1 MNGLCKREE
10 KGRGICDKRI
20 KITGK
25 KWEYPIPKSK
35 EHWEKFCE
43 DEEKR
48 LIVVRTPLKELSYRS
63 LSKTN
68 SDFLNFNTPFS
79 DNISDPNS
87 SSNSYVDERKLS
99 ESSLHKLFPIR
110 LKSKQDQDRRDVTG
124 LFPKAILKTT
134 VRGGTKIPDTTCNL
148 ATSSKVVRIPK
159 LDTLD
164 PQPSSGKILPGK
176 VDHIRAPFS
185 VQNEAK
191 VQGKSSSTLPIL
203 GTSSTT
209 LDPQL
214 TLKKLRKYLRL
225 PEKKDLKF
233 KDRSRK
239 DIAKEKGGKS
249 ATNEPVIREMKT
261 KNQKITTDEE
271 SLKYSVRFAYKALK
285 RITKNKNLDFDPNFI
300 ELEDIEKHERNGE
313 YICTGDKQRVSR
325 RKSVEDSKFTRID
338 VEHATLESEETMSRT
353 ILTESRYT
361 SASSLE
367 FVHSQNSRS
376 PSNSILNS
384 IPKLSGYPRKTHD
397 RCLPCMLKSF
407 GTPVEKKTS
416 FPRTTL
422 QRIINSENTEI
433 TSLEEESED
442 SDSSSLSITSFEHE
456 FERIPSF
463 EVETKELPFD
473 EKYNISDNEDVIKA
487 VSSFQENHEQVTSTA
502 EKKCISDSEASC
514 KTITRKIKVDQRDDD
529 LARKNLKDVTI
540 SSIKGASLERTRVS
554 SIQGESFKEEQ
565 EEEEEDEDDSIAI
578 SISGDQSKPKYFV
591 PCHAPTNFRPS
602 LEPLRALRNRKPTTL
617 QDRIA
622 LLESSSVKKSISIE
636 DYNDIREKPRSVP
649 KGVDGTER
657 TKVDEKPVPP
667 LTRAK
672 SVLEKLTSGKGTEK
686 QRHVLKKGTSFSCFP
701 VSTGTMFNKSE
712 IYRVASKD
720 ALRELDATRDD
731 GFLKTLRSSNF
742 SRATTKLPLTCSN
755 EVLKVFE
762 NLEENSSTT
771 SMMEILCKEFSE
783 RLTDNIENE
792 KSDEKERREM
802 IIRLTRLLVDSK
814 RYLYP
819 DKFPSDLHF
828 STNQPPNCNS
838 RLLRRIFPLK
848 TYNLI
853 APILGM
859 PEFYPKKEAAFDTT
873 FKDATGRRYT
883 DEAELHDS
891 LIVHPPTSRGSETL
905 GDEEKVGHR
914 RYNPYAL
921 FLMKPRRKVV
931 TWRPL
936 TKRDLEGYDPNATLE
951 MRADRTMKKIC
962 QDFCQ
967 WIETLG
973 GTENVIDE
981 EVLRDMF
988 EIDFSAEACKGTQV
1002 LIREM
1007 PVVPAEVALT
1017 RNSPNASKLAMTKKH
1032 VMEDL
1037 KAENTPAKTK
1047 AFGTSIPRKLRFVP
1061 PNNQVEKRW
1070 LRCENVPRDI
1080 ETMDVVW
1087 KDITHLRSVTGFVEW
1102 LQQHPEV
1109 PQPEALKKIASMD
1122 IRTLRQTEDDD
1133 TFAHLELDLHQIK
1146 SLRVAVDDD

>member
-1 MNGLCKREE
+1 MSGLCKREE

-48 LIVVRTPLKELSYRS
+48 LIVVRTPLKELSYHS

-68 SDFLNFNTPFS
+68 SDYFNFNTSFS

-87 SSNSYVDERKLS
+87 FSNSNVDERILS

-110 LKSKQDQDRRDVTG
+110 SKSKRDQDRRDVTG
-124 LFPKAILKTT
+124 LFPKPILKTT
-134 VRGGTKIPDTTCNL
+134 VRGGAKIPDTTCNL

-159 LDTLD
+159 LDTLG

-249 ATNEPVIREMKT
+249 ATNEPVIGEMKT
-261 KNQKITTDEE
+261 KTQKITTDEE
-271 SLKYSVRFAYKALK
+271 SLKYSARFAYKALK
-285 RITKNKNLDFDPNFI
+285 RLTKNKNLDFDP
-300 ELEDIEKHERNGE
+300 DTEKYERNGE
-313 YICTGDKQRVSR
+313 SMCVGDKQRVSR
-325 RKSVEDSKFTRID
+325 RKSIEDSKFARID
-338 VEHATLESEETMSRT
+338 VEHTTLESEETMSRT
-353 ILTESRYT
+353 IPTGSRYT

-367 FVHSQNSRS
+367 FVHPQNSKS
-376 PSNSILNS
+376 PFNSILNS
-384 IPKLSGYPRKTHD
+384 IPKLSGYPRQTHD

-407 GTPVEKKTS
+407 ETPVERKTS

-422 QRIINSENTEI
+422 QRIINSKNTKI
-433 TSLEEESED
+433 TLLEEQSED
-442 SDSSSLSITSFEHE
+442 SNSSSLSIPSFEHE
-456 FERIPSF
+456 KISSF
-463 EVETKELPFD
+463 EIETKELPFD
-473 EKYNISDNEDVIKA
+473 GKYNISDSEDVTKA
-487 VSSFQENHEQVTSTA
+487 VSSFQENHEQVTSTV
-502 EKKCISDSEASC
+502 ENKCISDSEASC

-529 LARKNLKDVTI
+529 LARKNLKDTAI
-540 SSIKGASLERTRVS
+540 NSIKGASLERTRVS

-565 EEEEEDEDDSIAI
+565 EDEEEEDDSIAI
-578 SISGDQSKPKYFV
+578 SFSGDQPKPKYFV
-591 PCHAPTNFRPS
+591 PCHVPTNFRPS
-602 LEPLRALRNRKPTTL
+602 LEPLRTLRNRKPTTL

-622 LLESSSVKKSISIE
+622 LLETSSVKKSISIE

-649 KGVDGTER
+649 KEVYGTER
-657 TKVDEKPVPP
+657 TNVDEKPVPP

-672 SVLEKLTSGKGTEK
+672 SVLEKLTSGKGEEAGAEK
-686 QRHVLKKGTSFSCFP
+686 QQHVLKKGTSFSCFP
-701 VSTGTMFNKSE
+701 VSTGTVFNKSE

-720 ALRELDATRDD
+720 ALRELDSTRDD

-742 SRATTKLPLTCSN
+742 SRVTMKLPLTCSN

-762 NLEENSSTT
+762 NLEANLSTT

-783 RLTDNIENE
+783 RLTNNIENE
-792 KSDEKERREM
+792 KSNEKEHREM

-828 STNQPPNCNS
+828 SMNQPPNCNS
-838 RLLRRIFPLK
+838 RLLRRVFPLK
-848 TYNLI
+848 TYNLV

-873 FKDATGRRYT
+873 YNDADGRHYT

-891 LIVHPPTSRGSETL
+891 LIVHPPTARGSETL

-1047 AFGTSIPRKLRFVP
+1047 AFGTSIPWELRFVP

-1133 TFAHLELDLHQIK
+1133 TFAHLELDINQIK
-1146 SLRVAVDDD
+1146 SLRVGVDDD